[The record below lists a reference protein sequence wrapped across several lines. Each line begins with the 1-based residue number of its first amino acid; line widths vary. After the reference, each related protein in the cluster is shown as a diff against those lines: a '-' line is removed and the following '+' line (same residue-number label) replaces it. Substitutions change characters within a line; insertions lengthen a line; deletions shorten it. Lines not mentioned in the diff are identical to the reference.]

1 MHPSPIVTLIAFPV
15 WVVVVATLWRA
26 RRWLPFYIVG
36 ALGGV
41 IFTVLLASFTGLSGR
56 LEALEASQVAP
67 LAKLLG
73 LTLVTLGS
81 NGIAIKN
88 HVGWGVFDIGV
99 ECSGLMEMAAM
110 ASLVVFY
117 PAVFTPAR
125 KVLVVGVGTVFT
137 YLFNLLRILLI
148 VGIVATFGTDWVFPA
163 HAVFGRLLF
172 FVLTI
177 ALYWRLV
184 TLPTVAHIGRA
195 LEPSDE

>member
-1 MHPSPIVTLIAFPV
+1 VHPSPTLALIAFPM
-15 WVVVVATLWRA
+15 WVLVIAGLWRA
-26 RRWLPFYIVG
+26 RRWLPFYLLG

-41 IFTVLLASFTGLSGR
+41 VFAVLLASFTGVSAR
-56 LEALEASQVAP
+56 LEALEASQVIP

-110 ASLVVFY
+110 ASLVAFY
-117 PAVFTPAR
+117 PAVFTPGR
-125 KVLVVGVGTVFT
+125 KVFIVTVGTVFT
-137 YLFNLLRILLI
+137 YLFNLIRILLI
-148 VGIVATFGTDWVFPA
+148 VEVVATFGTDWVFPA

-177 ALYWRLV
+177 TLYWRLV
-184 TLPTVAHIGRA
+184 TAPTVAHVGRS
-195 LEPSDE
+195 LEKADE